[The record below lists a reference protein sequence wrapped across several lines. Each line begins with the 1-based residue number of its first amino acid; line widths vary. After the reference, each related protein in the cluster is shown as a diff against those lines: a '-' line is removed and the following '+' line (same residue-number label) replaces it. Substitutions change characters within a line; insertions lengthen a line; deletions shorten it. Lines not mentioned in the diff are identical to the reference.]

1 MNKFGITQS
10 LAIGEF
16 HPLFRSILW
25 VSAAR
30 SDDETRLALT
40 YVHVEREGLDYHI
53 VATDGKRMHVSTF
66 DPGMFDEDFESIEAG
81 SYEVVAKSTKFIV
94 VSVAEDA
101 PKFPNWRALM
111 PTTGERPMLSERVCS
126 RTISALCIRTGVL
139 LATDFLIEAIGY
151 GNGFKKDCYVSV
163 DFAKD
168 PEGNGPFLIR
178 HELGRAV
185 VMPMSMRDNS
195 AAEPTK
201 DDAEATPEI
210 PSITAHFD
218 IKPTGDPVSNLAKC
232 LGPVE
237 SIEIT
242 AGGEGVRIEHGKP
255 AKRISKKTESI
266 QPETTGEPNDDEL
279 QSFCMTLAKCKGKT
293 KKQTVDL
300 RQTLMDNYL
309 LHKGENAFLRAW
321 AMAKSMAGDP
331 LVIEQLAVVCR
342 EIDPTGDF

>member
-10 LAIGEF
+10 LTIGEF

-81 SYEVVAKSTKFIV
+81 SYDVVAKSTKFIV
-94 VSVAEDA
+94 VAVAEDA

-111 PTTGERPMLSERVCS
+111 PAKGEREMLSERVCS

-139 LATDFLIEAIGY
+139 LATDFLIDAIGY
-151 GNGFKKDCYVSV
+151 GNGFKKDSYVSV
-163 DFAKD
+163 EFAQD
-168 PEGNGPFLIR
+168 PCGKGPFLIQ

-185 VMPMSMRDNS
+185 VMPMGMRNQES
-195 AAEPTK
+195 AEPPK
-201 DDAEATPEI
+201 DDSEATPEI
-210 PSITAHFD
+210 PSIAAHFD
-218 IKPTGDPVSNLAKC
+218 IKPTGNPVDHLTKAMQDGDVMTLLS
-232 LGPVE
+232 
-237 SIEIT
+237 
-242 AGGEGVRIEHGKP
+242 GVSEKIVTK
-255 AKRISKKTESI
+255 SKGVLKV
-266 QPETTGEPNDDEL
+266 QPNTQTDDEKAE
-279 QSFCMTLAKCKGKT
+279 QFCMTLAKCQGKT
-293 KKQTVDL
+293 KKAAKVL

-309 LHKGENAFLRAW
+309 EHEDENAFLRAW
-321 AMAKSMAGDP
+321 SMAKSMGGAPDIIEEMA
-331 LVIEQLAVVCR
+331 VICR